1 MKLFREIKQMVKET
15 YSTAAR
21 HFKPEFKLNSIE
33 GFVRINSKIYE
44 KFRPIQKNNSHKAI
58 KKILDEMF
66 FKSELKI
73 NKKVKNQKTVSY
85 KI

>member
-21 HFKPEFKLNSIE
+21 HFKPEFQINSIE
-33 GFVRINSKIYE
+33 EFVRINSKIYE
-44 KFRPIQKNNSHKAI
+44 KFRPIQKNKI
-58 KKILDEMF
+58 KKTLDEMF
-66 FKSELKI
+66 FKSEIKI
-73 NKKVKNQKTVSY
+73 HKKVKNQKTVSY